1 MYLQSRSRRWLR
13 VLRHAETH
21 LRLAAQSVMAYAA
34 APPGARVL
42 SERDQQVLTLE
53 AREAINLTF
62 ESQAPAEGTWLAE
75 TLGDVRAAVESFG
88 YGEQFDNSL
97 AALTAAVEK
106 AIPLLTAR
114 TTEPDPSIDEIIDEL
129 ARAFL
134 ISLIVTL
141 TSHNVLLNKADEW
154 DRHHKRFLQGGKVA
168 GDVGHY
174 FDIKTLSLV
183 DEEGTGRV
191 HMQHLVSAI
200 DAGATVWMAGA
211 GSGNVDNYPEAQ
223 SIAYAQWFSYAY
235 SLWEEQF
242 RGRIANYFDSQTDDR
257 IRRSDVLIDYFG
269 DIRLIR
275 NDFVHNKGV
284 CKESAGAQVLK
295 WEFECGQPMEITAAQ
310 MMSLVDLFPHDL
322 LRLMPVPHPPGP
334 GERVPGKVDPQLL
347 EDVQSKARVL
357 GLGDNQLL
365 EAALRAWLD
374 EEGAAPKSI

>member
-1 MYLQSRSRRWLR
+1 VRS
-13 VLRHAETH
+13 AT
-21 LRLAAQSVMAYAA
+21 
-34 APPGARVL
+34 
-42 SERDQQVLTLE
+42 
-53 AREAINLTF
+53 
-62 ESQAPAEGTWLAE
+62 
-75 TLGDVRAAVESFG
+75 ESFA
-88 YGEQFDNSL
+88 YGVQFDSSL
-97 AALTAAVEK
+97 AALTAAVET

-141 TSHNVLLNKADEW
+141 TSHNVLLEKADEW

-174 FDIKTLSLV
+174 LDIKTLSLV
-183 DEEGTGRV
+183 EAGGPGRV

-211 GSGNVDNYPEAQ
+211 GAEDVDNYPEAQ
-223 SIAYAQWFSYAY
+223 SVAYAQWFTYAFA
-235 SLWEEQF
+235 LWEEQF
-242 RGRIANYFDSQTDDR
+242 RGRFADYFDSRTDER

-284 CKESAGAQVLK
+284 CKESAGTQVLK
-295 WEFECGQPMEITAAQ
+295 WGFDSGQPMEITAAQ

-322 LRLMPVPHPPGP
+322 LRMMPVPQPPGP
-334 GERVPGKVDPQLL
+334 GERVPGKVDPRLL
-347 EDVQSKARVL
+347 EDVQSKARAL

-365 EAALRAWLD
+365 DAVLRAWLA
-374 EEGAAPKSI
+374 EGVASPKSF